1 MSTSPRPSVLLI
13 RGTSDTFLGK
23 SSPASRRIGG
33 MAMDLVKAFCNWAV
47 CPPETFQQTMYVC
60 PCRILSYVKMLVSQA
75 SKSVRCRTDM
85 KPSTNSRHLWIRHV
99 ACVVWMTSAVRGP
112 FRKIIARGMVSI
124 MAISQA
130 KPGGCYLLPKKQP
143 HHGSCRSTA
152 IGLLAQWA
160 SWHCPSWVSILCCL
174 AWKGLSRLCTKVA

>member
-47 CPPETFQQTMYVC
+47 VSTWDISTNNVCLSLSYLVVCEDAGISSIEIGALQDRYETFYELEAFVDS
-60 PCRILSYVKMLVSQA
+60 PC
-75 SKSVRCRTDM
+75 
-85 KPSTNSRHLWIRHV
+85 
-99 ACVVWMTSAVRGP
+99 CVWSLNDFGSAGS